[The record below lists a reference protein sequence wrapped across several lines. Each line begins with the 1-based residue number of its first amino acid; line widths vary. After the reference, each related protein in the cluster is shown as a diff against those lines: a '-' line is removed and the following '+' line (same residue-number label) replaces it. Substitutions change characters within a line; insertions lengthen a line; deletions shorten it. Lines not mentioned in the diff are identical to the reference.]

1 MSLECYSK
9 RAQIEAMKHVLW
21 RMGDVVGAFP
31 TVVDEPRVWL
41 SSTQGEVCAKLP
53 GWVRLSLVAGA
64 LELGTAG
71 MEKALEFTEDELWVW
86 ATEFENV
93 HDEWRF
99 AEPRLMIDGREY
111 KDSEAYYRVHK
122 PAGKDRSAAAN
133 AQRVAVMRWGVAAKF
148 VASGEARFLFGGA
161 RGQPLQLLAQR
172 LALRQET
179 GARLLGRGQRGDA
192 HLVAAHQQVEQ
203 LALGR
208 RDVDGRQ
215 ARGHGRLAGLLDAV
229 RALQPADLF
238 AQSSRNGRSKS
249 TRGNDRHRPLVKLGG
264 MG

>member
-41 SSTQGEVCAKLP
+41 SSTQGEVCAKYHELRDLALP

-93 HDEWRF
+93 HDVWRF
-99 AEPRLMIDGREY
+99 AEPRLTIDGQEY

-133 AQRVAVMRWGVAAKF
+133 AQRVAVMRRGVAAKF
-148 VASGEARFLFGGA
+148 AASGEARA
-161 RGQPLQLLAQR
+161 VLLASHPH
-172 LALRQET
+172 
-179 GARLLGRGQRGDA
+179 RLLSIKGDAFWGFDAQRGGQN
-192 HLVAAHQQVEQ
+192 L
-203 LALGR
+203 LAELLMELR
-208 RDVDGRQ
+208 
-215 ARGHGRLAGLLDAV
+215 AGYFHKV
-229 RALQPADLF
+229 
-238 AQSSRNGRSKS
+238 
-249 TRGNDRHRPLVKLGG
+249 
-264 MG
+264 M

>member
-93 HDEWRF
+93 HDVWRF
-99 AEPRLMIDGREY
+99 AEPRLTIDGQEY

-133 AQRVAVMRWGVAAKF
+133 AQRVAVMRRGVAAKF
-148 VASGEARFLFGGA
+148 VASGEART
-161 RGQPLQLLAQR
+161 
-172 LALRQET
+172 E
-179 GARLLGRGQRGDA
+179 
-192 HLVAAHQQVEQ
+192 E
-203 LALGR
+203 
-208 RDVDGRQ
+208 
-215 ARGHGRLAGLLDAV
+215 
-229 RALQPADLF
+229 
-238 AQSSRNGRSKS
+238 AQSDVRCHRRSLMNWWRREVKRPSRGGSGAGVLEQENMTGEQMIMGR
-249 TRGNDRHRPLVKLGG
+249 
-264 MG
+264 